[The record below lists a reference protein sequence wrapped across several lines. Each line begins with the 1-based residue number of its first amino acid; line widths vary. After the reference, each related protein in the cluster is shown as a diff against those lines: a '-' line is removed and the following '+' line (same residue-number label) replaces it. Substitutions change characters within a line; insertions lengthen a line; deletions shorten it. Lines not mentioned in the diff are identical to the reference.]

1 MAATRV
7 HLHREA
13 ATEPVACP
21 RCGQASRTVADLLA
35 SDGTLRARTAWCS
48 HGTGAHRADMRA
60 AS

>member
-7 HLHREA
+7 YLHREA

-35 SDGTLRARTAWCS
+35 ADGALRARTAWCS
-48 HGTGAHRADMRA
+48 HGTGDHRAQVG
-60 AS
+60 ASS